1 MDMGMRQRQETT
13 FIRIVLMSQ
22 QRNEQGK
29 PLPVGPALHH
39 EGINLCWALSGTV
52 HALPLLYET
61 DDLWAFHFLG
71 EDQVGK
77 CFNVFGASN
86 RLSKGR
92 SVLVMLWVH
101 AQHTPYSHHLWVS
114 HPKPELSSV

>member
-1 MDMGMRQRQETT
+1 MTQRQETT
-13 FIRIVLMSQ
+13 FICIVLMGQ

-29 PLPVGPALHH
+29 SLPVGPALHH
-39 EGINLCWALSGTV
+39 EGVNLCRALSGTV
-52 HALPLLYET
+52 HALPLLYEA

-71 EDQVGK
+71 EDQVK
-77 CFNVFGASN
+77 KHFNCFGASN

-101 AQHTPYSHHLWVS
+101 AQQVPYSHHLWVS
-114 HPKPELSSV
+114 HPKPGLSSV